1 MPEQTPKPQPRR
13 RKAKAVSEEIS
24 TENVGESTAAE
35 TYRATEPKK
44 YKPPENMVPLNDERY
59 MDKPRIGKVKAI
71 RGPGQQVV
79 KPGLGNLKVLHQNPI
94 DYNGNIDV

>member
-1 MPEQTPKPQPRR
+1 MPEPTPKPQPRR

-44 YKPPENMVPLNDERY
+44 YKPPENMVPLNDER
-59 MDKPRIGKVKAI
+59 
-71 RGPGQQVV
+71 
-79 KPGLGNLKVLHQNPI
+79 
-94 DYNGNIDV
+94 